1 MLVTENKI
9 LTLKIVYCLKIN
21 ISITIKLKHFGPTI
35 KHEVSG
41 AMYQNR
47 NSK

>member
-1 MLVTENKI
+1 MENKI
-9 LTLKIVYCLKIN
+9 LTLKIMHCLKIN
-21 ISITIKLKHFGPTI
+21 IATTIKLKNFGPTN
-35 KHEVSG
+35 KLAVSG